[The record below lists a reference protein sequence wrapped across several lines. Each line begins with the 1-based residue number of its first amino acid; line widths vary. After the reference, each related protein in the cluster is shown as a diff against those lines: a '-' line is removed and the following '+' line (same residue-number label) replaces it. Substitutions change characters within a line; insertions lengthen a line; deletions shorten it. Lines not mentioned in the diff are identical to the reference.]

1 MILLIKMYIINKI
14 INKILFKY
22 IFYFKL
28 VNKIEMNNKKR
39 KLNNDNNTQ
48 QPKVVKINNMGNDM
62 DIDDNLTKKNVS
74 IYFILT
80 KYLC

>member
-1 MILLIKMYIINKI
+1 
-14 INKILFKY
+14 
-22 IFYFKL
+22 
-28 VNKIEMNNKKR
+28 MNNKKR

-74 IYFILT
+74 IYFILN

>member
-1 MILLIKMYIINKI
+1 MYIINKI